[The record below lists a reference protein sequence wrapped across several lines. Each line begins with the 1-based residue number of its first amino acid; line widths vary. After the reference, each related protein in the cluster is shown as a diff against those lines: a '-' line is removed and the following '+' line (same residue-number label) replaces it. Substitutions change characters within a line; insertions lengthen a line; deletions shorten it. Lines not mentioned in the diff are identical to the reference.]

1 MRFASPPAFSRR
13 LGALAATIALAAM
26 VCSCTSSSGSSSGS
40 SCDDYQPPAGF
51 DATTPSVS
59 FANDVMPIF
68 GQSCAFS
75 TCHGSTTGPAN
86 GVFLGKDPAR
96 VFTAIIGV
104 HGDELQ
110 TMPFVTPGDPRQS
123 YLMRKMDGS
132 QCALD
137 SQCSGGTCQ
146 SSMPK
151 NESLLDLP
159 TRDVVR
165 RWIAQGAKNN

>member
-1 MRFASPPAFSRR
+1 MRVALLLASS
-13 LGALAATIALAAM
+13 LTLAG
-26 VCSCTSSSGSSSGS
+26 CTSSSGSSGS
-40 SCDDYQPPAGF
+40 SCADDQPLAGF

-96 VFTAIIGV
+96 VFTAINGV

-110 TMPFVTPGDPRQS
+110 TMAFVTPGDPRQS

-137 SQCSGGTCQ
+137 AQCTGGSCQ

-151 NESLLDLP
+151 NESLLDVP
-159 TRDVVR
+159 ARDIVR

>member
-1 MRFASPPAFSRR
+1 MRLVLVA
-13 LGALAATIALAAM
+13 LTVVLAAASAA
-26 VCSCTSSSGSSSGS
+26 CTSSSGSSSGS

-59 FANDVMPIF
+59 FAADVMPIF

-86 GVFLGKDPAR
+86 GVYLGKDPVR
-96 VFTAIIGV
+96 VYAAIVGV
-104 HGDELQ
+104 RGDELQ
-110 TMPFVTPGDPRQS
+110 TMPFVAAGDPRQS

-137 SQCSGGTCQ
+137 SQCTGGTCQ

-151 NESLLDLP
+151 NESLLDVP
-159 TRDVVR
+159 TRDIVR